1 MANKYLVLG
10 SSGQIG
16 SFLVKYLQRKGHIV
30 ETFDIVD
37 GDVYDLRISKNKL
50 LEQKL
55 SEVDFVFFLAFDV
68 GGSRYLTK
76 YQNTFQFIQNNI
88 QIMSNTFDLLKK
100 YNKKFIFTST
110 QMANMS
116 HSSYGLLKSIGERYT
131 DTLGGLV
138 VKLWNVYGAE
148 KDYEKSHVITD
159 FIIKADTQQEI
170 DMISDGTEERQFLYV
185 EDCCECLLTL
195 AKKYDIL
202 SRDKEY
208 DISSFKWNTINEV
221 ASVVALNFG
230 NTKITPSK
238 EKDNVQ
244 QNKKNEPNEYI
255 LNFWKPK
262 TNIEDGI
269 RKIIKEMKNG

>member
-16 SFLVKYLQRKGHIV
+16 AHLIKYLRTRGHTA

-37 GDVYDLRISKNKL
+37 GDAYDLRIVNNTL
-50 LEQKL
+50 LEKKI
-55 SEVDFVFFLAFDV
+55 SEADFVFFLAFDV
-68 GGSRYLTK
+68 GGSRYLAK
-76 YQNTFQFIQNNI
+76 YQNTFQFIENNI
-88 QIMSNTFDLLKK
+88 QIMSNTFNLLKK
-100 YNKKFIFTST
+100 YNKSFIFTST

-116 HSSYGLLKSIGERYT
+116 HSSYGLLKSIGEKYT
-131 DTLGGLV
+131 ATLGGLV

-148 KDYEKSHVITD
+148 NDYEKSHVITD
-159 FIIKADTQQEI
+159 FIIKASTHNKI

-195 AKKYDIL
+195 AEKYDIL
-202 SRDKEY
+202 SRDKKY
-208 DISSFKWNTINEV
+208 DVSSFRWNTINEIALFV
-221 ASVVALNFG
+221 ASNFE
-230 NTKITPSK
+230 NVKILPSN

-244 QNKKNEPNEYI
+244 QNKKNEPDRHI
-255 LNFWKPK
+255 LNFWKPT

-269 RKIIKEMKNG
+269 KQIIKEMNNG